1 VFLYWFFNAVISSNP
16 LSRREREVA
25 ELVAQGLTNREI
37 AERLFISERTAE
49 GHVQSIRNKLGFTSR
64 TQIAAWTVQERGEP
78 LPEPAMRRAEPVAT
92 PAATISSRR
101 SVWQMRVAAVLAISV
116 VAIGAVVG
124 LRLSQGPPAT
134 GATITTYAGNGIQG
148 STGDGGRATK
158 AALVPPTAVATDPS
172 RNLYVTTGNAIRKVS
187 ASGIITIVA
196 GSGIP
201 GYEGD
206 GGSATQ
212 AKFLFS
218 PLGLP
223 VPGPEGIAAAD
234 DGNLYITDSGNNRI
248 RKLDVNGTVS
258 TVVGTGTRG
267 YGGDGGPA
275 QLAVLAD
282 PRGIAVDRFGNIVV
296 ADTGNHRIRK
306 VDRSG
311 VISTIAGTGRQGF
324 SGDGSSAAAAD
335 LNTPMGLAI
344 DTEGNVFVADAG
356 NDRVRRISPSG
367 VIDTVA
373 GTVKGSF
380 SGDGAAA
387 TAARLRFPVSV
398 AIAPS
403 GSLYI
408 ADSDNNRIRKV
419 DLRNNIST
427 VAGTGESGYG
437 GDAGPA
443 KGGKLNRP
451 VGVAVDSSGAL
462 YIADAGNN
470 RVRRVG

>member
-1 VFLYWFFNAVISSNP
+1 VFLYGLLNAVISSNP

-64 TQIAAWTVQERGEP
+64 TQIAAWTVRQGDEP
-78 LPEPAMRRAEPVAT
+78 PHLPVVRPAEPAAT
-92 PAATISSRR
+92 PAATVSTGRT
-101 SVWQMRVAAVLAISV
+101 VWKQRAAAVLAASV
-116 VAIGAVVG
+116 LAVGAMVG
-124 LRLSQGPPAT
+124 LRLSQSPPAT
-134 GATITTYAGNGIQG
+134 GATITTYAGNGVQG
-148 STGDGGRATK
+148 STGDGGPATRAEL
-158 AALVPPTAVATDPS
+158 APPTAVATDGS
-172 RNLYVTTGNAIRKVS
+172 GNLYITTGNAIRKVS
-187 ASGIITIVA
+187 ASGITVVA

-223 VPGPEGIAAAD
+223 APGPEGITAGV
-234 DGNLYITDSGNNRI
+234 DGSLYIADGGNNRI

-258 TVVGTGTRG
+258 TVVGTGARG

-275 QLAVLAD
+275 ALAVLAD
-282 PRGIAVDRFGNIVV
+282 PRGVAVDRLGNLFV
-296 ADTGNHRIRK
+296 ADTGNDRIRK

-311 VISTIAGTGRQGF
+311 VILTIAGTGHQGF
-324 SGDGSSAAAAD
+324 SGDGSSATAAD

-344 DTEGNVFVADAG
+344 DSEGNVYVADAG

-367 VIDTVA
+367 VIETVA
-373 GTVKGSF
+373 GTGQGGF

-387 TAARLRFPVSV
+387 TAARLRFPVAV

-403 GSLYI
+403 GGLYI

-437 GDAGPA
+437 GDGGPA
-443 KGGKLNRP
+443 RSGKLERP
-451 VGVAVDSSGAL
+451 FGVAIDSSGAV
-462 YIADAGNN
+462 YIADSGNN